1 MILRFQKFS
10 FLVVVIYNHVSTHSA
25 ILKGKEFHNLIAD
38 GKKEYL

>member
-1 MILRFQKFS
+1 MQTTKTILE
-10 FLVVVIYNHVSTHSA
+10 FLFKIIKSLHVA